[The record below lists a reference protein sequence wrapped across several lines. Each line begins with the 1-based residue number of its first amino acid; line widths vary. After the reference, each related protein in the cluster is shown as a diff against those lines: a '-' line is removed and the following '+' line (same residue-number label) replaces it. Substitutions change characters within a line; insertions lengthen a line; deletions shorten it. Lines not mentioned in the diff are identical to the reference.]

1 MCETVFERRIF
12 CLVTYPEIILALEV
26 DLGSSRDGGA
36 LVGPGSGDARSS
48 VDGDLATGRETE
60 VLSIVTTNQ
69 GGVVSVVADTAAGHR
84 QIVAGHRGHGRDERG
99 QNRETHIVGGKRM
112 ADECT

>member
-1 MCETVFERRIF
+1 
-12 CLVTYPEIILALEV
+12 VTYPEIILALEV

-60 VLSIVTTNQ
+60 VLSIVTTN
-69 GGVVSVVADTAAGHR
+69 
-84 QIVAGHRGHGRDERG
+84 
-99 QNRETHIVGGKRM
+99 
-112 ADECT
+112 